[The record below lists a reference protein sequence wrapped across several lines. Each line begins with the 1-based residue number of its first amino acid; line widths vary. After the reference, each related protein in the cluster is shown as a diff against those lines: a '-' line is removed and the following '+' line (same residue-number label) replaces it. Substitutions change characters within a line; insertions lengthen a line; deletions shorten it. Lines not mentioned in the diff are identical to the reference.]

1 MILFTLV
8 LSGVTLVLV
17 NGSKVSWPALEIK
30 SNDFFEPLMT
40 SFSKFP
46 FHDIYETPPSPDML
60 IPHNRSPV
68 PKTFREWSK
77 QLSLDKIEDT
87 AEGRARL
94 CEFLSLFPIGRDEKF
109 VGRRRFLPL
118 KLRRLLK
125 YCRNI

>member
-1 MILFTLV
+1 MILSMLV
-8 LSGVTLVLV
+8 FGGASLLLA

-30 SNDFFEPLMT
+30 SNDFFEPLMS
-40 SFSKFP
+40 SFSKYP
-46 FHDIYETPPSPDML
+46 FHDIYETPPSPEML
-60 IPHNRSPV
+60 LPHNRSPA

-77 QLSLDKIEDT
+77 SLALDKIEDT

-109 VGRRRFLPL
+109 PGRRRFLPL

-125 YCRNI
+125 YCRSN